1 MATLNFATFKD
12 GKRCSKESS
21 LVVHLVVTYKSNSGK
36 KRPTFFRRR
45 VRNPI
50 IRMADSIRLLN
61 IIFLEGVHI

>member
-36 KRPTFFRRR
+36 KRPTFFD
-45 VRNPI
+45 VEFVI
-50 IRMADSIRLLN
+50 QLFAWQTVFD
-61 IIFLEGVHI
+61 F